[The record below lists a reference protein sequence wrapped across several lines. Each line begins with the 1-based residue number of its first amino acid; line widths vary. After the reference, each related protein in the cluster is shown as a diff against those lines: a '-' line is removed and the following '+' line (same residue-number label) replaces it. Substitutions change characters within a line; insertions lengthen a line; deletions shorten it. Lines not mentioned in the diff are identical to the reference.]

1 MADILV
7 WGLPEAGAD
16 RRSLS
21 DGLRSVFPDSEVVDD
36 MYGVLTK
43 TETDLGRSAF
53 DAEELRRRRESPPR
67 LSVGYTIDLVAL
79 VLPTATAVV
88 VKAVVDVA
96 VDWLRGLAEK
106 PWREKTI
113 HIYGPDGEP
122 LRAIRL
128 RRDSEPELF
137 TSPWPFPLRP
147 GDPL

>member
-7 WGLPEAGAD
+7 WGLDESGAD
-16 RRSLS
+16 RSSLS
-21 DGLRSVFPDSEVVDD
+21 DGLRSVFPESELVDD

-53 DAEELRRRRESPPR
+53 DPEELRRRRGPSLPK
-67 LSVGYTIDLVAL
+67 VGLWPDLVVL

-96 VDWLRGLAEK
+96 VDWLRGLVEK
-106 PWREKTI
+106 PDREKTI
-113 HIYGPDGEP
+113 QIYGPDGEP

-128 RRDSEPELF
+128 RTDSEPEVF
-137 TSPWPFPLRP
+137 TSPWPFPSAFR
-147 GDPL
+147 